1 MYSSPFNM
9 SKPFSLTLHLL
20 PLLCCDHLLFHLD
33 KALAQLLSLF
43 VYIISLPLVTSLRT
57 YGQTLRTKTA
67 GISFILA
74 STTLLI
80 SSCPSPE
87 HLPVFC
93 LSSVPPFC
101 FLPILLSVVE
111 LQPLSCCHFQ
121 LSSGGRCFPSVRS
134 FHVCICFAATAAL
147 IWSVREPGSKS
158 TFHYLS
164 FISLKAERNSLED
177 LLKRAALQ
185 ICTRDPKSPLDKA
198 SSDLRGRASSTTWLY
213 TCSQTLQV

>member
-1 MYSSPFNM
+1 MGR
-9 SKPFSLTLHLL
+9 
-20 PLLCCDHLLFHLD
+20 PLGPR
-33 KALAQLLSLF
+33 QQGYLLSLLAQP
-43 VYIISLPLVTSLRT
+43 SLFLPV
-57 YGQTLRTKTA
+57 
-67 GISFILA
+67 
-74 STTLLI
+74 LL
-80 SSCPSPE
+80 PK

-147 IWSVREPGSKS
+147 IWSVGEPGSKS